1 MSYYYLP
8 EAVKTWQQKNAGHD
22 PASQVMAIGYD
33 GENEV
38 FEWLLETKQFDPRKS
53 SNFEKCC
60 GILSV
65 AASNG
70 NVEMFSLLLQHG
82 MPFKKL
88 SKGWIEQCLVYAV
101 EYEHVNVLEWL
112 AIQKLV
118 TKELCC
124 FADMYLMRLAVSQNY
139 TDVLHWLTK
148 QGAITP
154 EKCRAEKSYALRKAA
169 NEGFL
174 EVLRWIASQGAAT
187 PIDCRVDNDS
197 PLKNAAGG
205 GHQVVVE
212 WLLRRISQIP
222 GICIATVCKEIVGE
236 VLCCVAMNGRT
247 AGLDLIVQRGE
258 VVQTDYEHVLP
269 EVVRGAAVGDHV
281 HVLNWVANRGKL
293 PPEVFSQSINY
304 PLRVAAH
311 QGHPDVLDWLEE
323 KGEATVAYCRKFG
336 LLDTA
341 SGKDK
346 TPTIEWLALRL
357 PLSDFVTCRRT
368 CDWYR
373 MLGKRRQLMC
383 AKVLCLVLAERR
395 NRRKPRLFPELW
407 DLIVDEYYWI

>member
-8 EAVKTWQQKNAGHD
+8 EAVKTWKQKNAGQD
-22 PASQVMAIGYD
+22 PASQVMAIGCG

-38 FEWLLETKQFDPRKS
+38 FKWLLETKQFDPRKR
-53 SNFEKCC
+53 SNFEKCHD
-60 GILSV
+60 ILLT
-65 AASNG
+65 AANDG
-70 NVEMFSLLLQHG
+70 NVEMFSLLLRYG

-88 SKGWIEQCLVYAV
+88 SREWVEQCLCYAV
-101 EYEHVNVLEWL
+101 EYEHINVLEWL

-124 FADMYLMRLAVSQNY
+124 IANMYFMRLAVCRGCA
-139 TDVLHWLTK
+139 DVLRWLTK
-148 QGAITP
+148 QGVITP
-154 EKCRAEKSYALRKAA
+154 EKCRVDKSYALKKAA
-169 NEGFL
+169 DEGFL

-236 VLCCVAMNGRT
+236 VLCRVAMNGRT
-247 AGLDLIVQRGE
+247 AGLDLIVQHGE

-269 EVVRGAAVGDHV
+269 EVVRRAVVGSHV
-281 HVLNWVANRGKL
+281 YVLNWVANRGKL
-293 PPEVFSQSINY
+293 PPEVFSQSMNY
-304 PLRVAAH
+304 PLRVAAG
-311 QGHPDVLDWLEE
+311 QGRPDVLDWLEE
-323 KGEATVAYCRKFG
+323 KGEATVAHCRKFG
-336 LLDTA
+336 LLDRA
-341 SGKDK
+341 SEKNK

-357 PLSDFVTCRRT
+357 PLSDFVACRRT
-368 CDWYR
+368 CDWHR

-383 AKVLCLVLAERR
+383 AKVLCLILAERR
-395 NRRKPRLFPELW
+395 NRCRPRLFPELW
-407 DLIVDEYYWI
+407 DLIVEEY